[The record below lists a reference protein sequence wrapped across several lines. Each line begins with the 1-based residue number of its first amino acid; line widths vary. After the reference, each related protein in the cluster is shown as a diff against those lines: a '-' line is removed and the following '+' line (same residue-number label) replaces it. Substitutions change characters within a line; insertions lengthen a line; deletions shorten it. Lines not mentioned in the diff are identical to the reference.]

1 MIGSFLEGLLRSA
14 TANSVTELFIWIMVA
29 IFVVAVLQGKKGRHG
44 QFLEHAPA
52 VLVSLGI
59 LGTFIGIV
67 IGLLDFDAH
76 DIKNSIEGLLDGLK
90 TAFITSLVGMSLS
103 LVLKAL
109 DAWWFAPARSKAEV
123 VPDTVT
129 PEHIYGA
136 MNRQVQLLETLNQSL
151 SGNEEGSVSG
161 QLKLLRTDM
170 NDFRQGL
177 ARDQQEFR
185 QALFTQL
192 TQFAEMLSRS
202 ATEVVIEALRQVIQD
217 FNRNL
222 VEQFGDNFKALNES
236 VVKMIDWQEQ
246 YKQHVETLEAR
257 IETAVRELERTATAN
272 EAISKSL
279 ATSEQS
285 IGSIENHCQSIPSAI
300 GQLTP
305 VLQTNQHQIQELQ
318 RHLEAF
324 VALRDQAVRAVPE
337 MQQHMD
343 AITKQLSEKMHEV
356 ATKMHEGAQEFGR
369 SVDHTNT
376 ALTEAS
382 HVISSHTEQIST
394 NMKDASEEFAT
405 SVRDTMEVM
414 LRNAKTLEQQMGQ
427 AVEQTTL
434 ALSNEFKRVAEH
446 IQSSFTASVDATLT
460 SLKNSVEASL
470 SHTETQLQGS
480 ANRTLGA
487 VEAQVREATDRANA
501 SLHAQLGAM
510 DKAIE
515 RELEKVFREMGSALA
530 TISRRIADDH
540 AELTQRMR
548 VQ

>member
-1 MIGSFLEGLLRSA
+1 MIGGFLEGLLRSA
-14 TANSVTELFIWIMVA
+14 TANAVTELFIWIMVA
-29 IFVVAVLQGKKGRHG
+29 IFVVAVLQGKKGKHG

-67 IGLLDFDAH
+67 IGLLDFDAQ

-170 NDFRQGL
+170 SDFRQGL
-177 ARDQQEFR
+177 ARDQQAFR

-236 VVKMIDWQEQ
+236 VAKMIDWQEQ
-246 YKQHVETLEAR
+246 YRQHVETLEAR

-356 ATKMHEGAQEFGR
+356 AAKMHEGAQEFGR

-382 HVISSHTEQIST
+382 HVISSHTEQIGA

-414 LRNAKTLEQQMGQ
+414 LKNAKAIEQQMGQ

-434 ALSNEFKRVAEH
+434 ALTNEFKRVAEH
-446 IQSSFTASVDATLT
+446 IHSSFTASVDATLT

-487 VEAQVREATDRANA
+487 VEAQVREATDRASA
-501 SLHAQLGAM
+501 SLQAQLSAM

>member
-29 IFVVAVLQGKKGRHG
+29 IFVVAVLQGKKGKHG

-109 DAWWFAPARSKAEV
+109 DAWWFAPARSKAEA

-177 ARDQQEFR
+177 TRDQQEFR

-279 ATSEQS
+279 ATSELS

-382 HVISSHTEQIST
+382 HVISSHTEQIGT

-434 ALSNEFKRVAEH
+434 ALSNELKRVAEH

-460 SLKNSVEASL
+460 SLKTSVEASL

-540 AELTQRMR
+540 AEWSQRVR

>member
-67 IGLLDFDAH
+67 IGLLDFNAH

-109 DAWWFAPARSKAEV
+109 DAWWFAPARSKAEI

-382 HVISSHTEQIST
+382 HVISSHTEQIGT

-540 AELTQRMR
+540 AEWSQRVR

>member
-14 TANSVTELFIWIMVA
+14 TAHSVTELFIWIMA
-29 IFVVAVLQGKKGRHG
+29 SIFVVAVLQGKKGAHG

-67 IGLLDFDAH
+67 IGLLDFNAQ

-151 SGNEEGSVSG
+151 AGNEEGSVSG

-170 NDFRQGL
+170 NDFRQAL

-356 ATKMHEGAQEFGR
+356 AAKMHEGAQEFGR

-382 HVISSHTEQIST
+382 HVISSHTEQIGV

-414 LRNAKTLEQQMGQ
+414 LKNAKAIEQQMGQ

-434 ALSNEFKRVAEH
+434 ALTNEFKRVAEH
-446 IQSSFTASVDATLT
+446 IHSSFTASVDATLT

-487 VEAQVREATDRANA
+487 VEAQVREATDRASA
-501 SLHAQLGAM
+501 SLQAQLGAM

>member
-14 TANSVTELFIWIMVA
+14 TANSVTELFIWIMLA

-109 DAWWFAPARSKAEV
+109 DAWWFAPARSKVEV

-382 HVISSHTEQIST
+382 HVISSHTEQIGT

-434 ALSNEFKRVAEH
+434 ALSNEFKRVAEY

-540 AELTQRMR
+540 AEWSQRVR

>member
-29 IFVVAVLQGKKGRHG
+29 IFVVAVLQGKKGKHG

-109 DAWWFAPARSKAEV
+109 DAWWFAPARSKAEA

-177 ARDQQEFR
+177 TRDQQEFR

-279 ATSEQS
+279 ATSELS

-369 SVDHTNT
+369 SVNHTNT

-382 HVISSHTEQIST
+382 HVISSHTEQIGT

-434 ALSNEFKRVAEH
+434 ALSNELKRVAEH

>member
-109 DAWWFAPARSKAEV
+109 DAWWFAPARSKAEA

-382 HVISSHTEQIST
+382 HVISSHTEQIGT

-434 ALSNEFKRVAEH
+434 ALSNELKRVAEH

-540 AELTQRMR
+540 AEWSQRVR

>member
-29 IFVVAVLQGKKGRHG
+29 IFVVAVLQGKKGKHG

-109 DAWWFAPARSKAEV
+109 DAWWFAPARSKAEA

-177 ARDQQEFR
+177 TRDQQEFR

-279 ATSEQS
+279 ATSELS

-382 HVISSHTEQIST
+382 HVISSHTEQIGT

-434 ALSNEFKRVAEH
+434 ALSNELKRVAEH

>member
-29 IFVVAVLQGKKGRHG
+29 IFVVAVLQGKKGKHG

-109 DAWWFAPARSKAEV
+109 DAWWFAPARSKAAV

-129 PEHIYGA
+129 PEHIYSA
-136 MNRQVQLLETLNQSL
+136 MTRQVQLLETLNQSL

-192 TQFAEMLSRS
+192 TQFAETLSRS

-540 AELTQRMR
+540 TELTQRMR

>member
-1 MIGSFLEGLLRSA
+1 MIGNFLEGLLRSA

-29 IFVVAVLQGKKGRHG
+29 IFVVAVLQGKKGKHG

-67 IGLLDFDAH
+67 IGLLDFDSH

-109 DAWWFAPARSKAEV
+109 DAWWFAPARSKAEA

-177 ARDQQEFR
+177 TRDQQEFR

-279 ATSEQS
+279 ATSELS

-382 HVISSHTEQIST
+382 HVISSHTEQIGT

-434 ALSNEFKRVAEH
+434 ALSNELKRVAEH

-487 VEAQVREATDRANA
+487 VEAQVREATDRANT

>member
-136 MNRQVQLLETLNQSL
+136 MHRQVQLLETLNQSL

-246 YKQHVETLEAR
+246 YKQHVEALEAR

-382 HVISSHTEQIST
+382 HVISSHTEQIGT

-434 ALSNEFKRVAEH
+434 ALSSEFKRVAEH

-540 AELTQRMR
+540 AEWSQRVR